1 MKNIENLL
9 HRYYEGDLAPEELA
23 ELNRLTHRD
32 QVLQAA
38 SRQAQIIRRR
48 RRSAIVGVVAVLA
61 VVGVVYFAQPTGDNN
76 LSESPMVAKAEVPTM
91 NEAVTNTQATP
102 IQTVPPQAATTAVSN
117 DSHHEMEDMHSEPK
131 LVQAMQVEH
140 PVNIEVV
147 VEQQESSV
155 VSEPVVAC
163 NTQCSPDSVINDIWK
178 FLRT

>member
-38 SRQAQIIRRR
+38 SRQAQVIRRR
-48 RRSAIVGVVAVLA
+48 RHSAIVGAVAVLV
-61 VVGVVYFAQPTGDNN
+61 VVGVVYFAQPTMDNKLN
-76 LSESPMVAKAEVPTM
+76 ESPMVAKADVPAM
-91 NEAVTNTQATP
+91 NEAVTNTQVTP
-102 IQTVPPQAATTAVSN
+102 IQTESQQVVTTAVSN
-117 DSHHEMEDMHSEPK
+117 DSHHEIEDMHPEPK
-131 LVQAMQVEH
+131 LVQAAQVEQ
-140 PVNIEVV
+140 PINIEAV